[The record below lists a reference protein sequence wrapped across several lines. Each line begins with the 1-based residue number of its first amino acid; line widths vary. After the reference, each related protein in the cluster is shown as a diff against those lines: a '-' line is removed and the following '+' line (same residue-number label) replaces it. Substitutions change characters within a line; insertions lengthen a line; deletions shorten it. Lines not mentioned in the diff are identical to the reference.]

1 MNNELITCMLRELE
15 EINTFCTKEFKDS
28 ILSLIDTDVKKFIS
42 VFKSDFQLN
51 NIDEYNRFEKLS
63 LTPIQKRKIDNNIL
77 YRYEYR
83 RSNKNIK
90 CIFILDCEDNC
101 KILLLAFSEDGDKK
115 KGNDSYKFNIERAIK
130 IYRNLKGE

>member
-90 CIFILDCEDNC
+90 CIFILDREDNC
-101 KILLLAFSEDGDKK
+101 KILLLVFSEDGDKK
-115 KGNDSYKFNIERAIK
+115 KRK
-130 IYRNLKGE
+130 